1 MRKIRLTIGT
11 SWMSLFNFE
20 FPSLVSTFRDGSNSV
35 WFGGGDA
42 GGRRRGKCRHLRA
55 VKVQV
60 ETLVLQREGE
70 SKC

>member
-20 FPSLVSTFRDGSNSV
+20 FQCLVSTFCNSSNNV
-35 WFGGGDA
+35 WLGGGDA

-60 ETLVLQREGE
+60 ETLVLQREVE
-70 SKC
+70 SEC